1 MTVLFS
7 KYEGWKSKEEIAHY
21 IKKYKEHEARR
32 SSTDERNTYWQHYAE
47 RKNYVPQS
55 QARFEHG

>member
-1 MTVLFS
+1 MTQADL
-7 KYEGWKSKEEIAHY
+7 IHY

-32 SSTDERNTYWQHYAE
+32 ASTNERNAYWQQHAE
-47 RKNYVPQS
+47 RKDYVPQS

>member
-1 MTVLFS
+1 MTVSVS

-32 SSTDERNTYWQHYAE
+32 ASTDERNAYWQQYTE
-47 RKNYVPQS
+47 RKHYVPRS
-55 QARFEHG
+55 RVRFEHG

>member
-1 MTVLFS
+1 M
-7 KYEGWKSKEEIAHY
+7 ENKEELALY

-32 SSTDERNTYWQHYAE
+32 ASTDERTAYWQHYAE